1 MSFSKTEIIPKVLSE
16 VGIKYLNKKNPTYS
30 WNQINTFKG
39 DHDVDFNTRKKGR
52 DEILTS

>member
-16 VGIKYLNKKNPTYS
+16 VGIKYLNKKTPTYS